1 MCVTVTTPLQL
12 LYQGCTT
19 FSLLPTA
26 LRKELFLSITFV
38 TRIHPITSHVLVPIS
53 TMTCQTFQCIYSSTI
68 PHVCLAVF
76 LLSIRM
82 QLSLFPHTIP
92 HVCLAVFLLSIRM
105 QLSLFLHGLEIYS
118 RSSPAPRSRPC
129 TGPTIGGRLERSLMR
144 AQNPLLS
151 WFPCPECF
159 P

>member
-82 QLSLFPHTIP
+82 QLSLFPH
-92 HVCLAVFLLSIRM
+92 R
-105 QLSLFLHGLEIYS
+105 LEIYS

>member
-53 TMTCQTFQCIYSSTI
+53 IMTCQTFQCIYSSTI

-82 QLSLFPHTIP
+82 QLSLFPH
-92 HVCLAVFLLSIRM
+92 R
-105 QLSLFLHGLEIYS
+105 LEIYS

-159 P
+159 PWRVTGTCKYWSLPV